1 MSRRIR
7 SSKSLLQIK
16 EEQINFLIKDVGKN
30 LEEYKKALEFFLSD
44 VKKMCKVLIK
54 VSIVL

>member
-7 SSKSLLQIK
+7 SSKSLIQIK
-16 EEQINFLIKDVGKN
+16 EEQINFLIKDVGKH